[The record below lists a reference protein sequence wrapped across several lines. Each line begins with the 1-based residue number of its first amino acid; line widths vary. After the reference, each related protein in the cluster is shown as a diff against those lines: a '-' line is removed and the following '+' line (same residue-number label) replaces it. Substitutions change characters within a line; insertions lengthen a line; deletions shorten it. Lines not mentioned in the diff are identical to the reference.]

1 MKKAVILLSGGLD
14 STTTLAIAQNSGFK
28 LFGLTFRYGQR
39 HKYEIAAAQKIA
51 QAYNLADHKIT
62 EIDLRTFGGSAL
74 TDDLDVPKDRNNGTM
89 DESIPITYV
98 PARNTIFLS
107 FALAWAEVLGAND
120 IFLGVNSMDYSGYP
134 DCRPEYIQSFENMAN
149 LATKAGVE
157 GKQSIKIQTP
167 LINMTKKEII
177 KKGLKLGVDY
187 SLTHSCYDP
196 ENDGISCG
204 RCDACQI
211 RLRGFQEAG
220 IPDPIK
226 Y

>member
-39 HKYEIAAAQKIA
+39 HKYEIAAAQKIG

-89 DESIPITYV
+89 NEFIPITYV

-120 IFLGVNSMDYSGYP
+120 IFLGVNSTIIDGIIVE
-134 DCRPEYIQSFENMAN
+134 DENFID
-149 LATKAGVE
+149 AGVT
-157 GKQSIKIQTP
+157 IKHR
-167 LINMTKKEII
+167 TKKNEFYRAN
-177 KKGLKLGVDY
+177 KFASHKLTTDKLRF
-187 SLTHSCYDP
+187 LT
-196 ENDGISCG
+196 
-204 RCDACQI
+204 
-211 RLRGFQEAG
+211 
-220 IPDPIK
+220 
-226 Y
+226 